1 MNNLFI
7 SNIKPN
13 IFNYLTDDSK
23 YKVINEEWINEKE
36 FKMILNIDK
45 YMELYEQLEREKEEN
60 IYE

>member
-13 IFNYLTDDSK
+13 IVKYIADDSK
-23 YKVINEEWINEKE
+23 YKVIDEEWINEKE